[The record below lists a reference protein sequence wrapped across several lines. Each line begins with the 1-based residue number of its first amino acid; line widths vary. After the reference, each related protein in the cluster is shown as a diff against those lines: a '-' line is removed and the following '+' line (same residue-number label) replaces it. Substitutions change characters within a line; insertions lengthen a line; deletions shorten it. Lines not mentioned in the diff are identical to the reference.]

1 MKPMIL
7 GNNDPYDSEF
17 KDEETHNAKEMEK
30 SIKELKTRMRLKQ
43 IMIMEVNINEFSMG
57 SITR

>member
-7 GNNDPYDSEF
+7 GNDDPYDSEF

-57 SITR
+57 

>member
-7 GNNDPYDSEF
+7 GNDDPYDSEF

-30 SIKELKTRMRLKQ
+30 INKGAKDENASKE

-57 SITR
+57 